1 MLFYKKLNKGYDLGT
16 LVVVFFFLVIVQSA
30 CAGKLLKVASRHIH
44 IVVF

>member
-1 MLFYKKLNKGYDLGT
+1 MLFYKKLNKGYDLET
-16 LVVVFFFLVIVQSA
+16 LVVVFFVIVQSA